1 MIGQSC
7 GLLLQDSM
15 SCVVGEGMCVVPGVL
30 CVSDVGW
37 LVVG

>member
-1 MIGQSC
+1 MIGQHS
-7 GLLLQDSM
+7 GLLLQNM
-15 SCVVGEGMCVVPGVL
+15 SCVVGEGRGVVQGML